1 MLGNYLGVDDA
12 CKVVDSRMRAGGDR
26 YNLTA
31 SRIATM
37 AGWTEIESWVAP
49 PPDDEQLK
57 RLIVKLCPACGRQY
71 EGIFVRC
78 PADQISL
85 CDLPPPRGRL
95 AKSYECQSRI
105 GCGEL
110 FDLFSCHDCRV
121 GSACHR
127 KSFAARIDCSP
138 QALKRFEQEQMI
150 AATLQ
155 HKNIA
160 APLAFGALPEAYSL
174 RPFLVCE
181 FIFEGYSLA
190 QAFENWGRL

>member
-1 MLGNYLGVDDA
+1 
-12 CKVVDSRMRAGGDR
+12 
-26 YNLTA
+26 
-31 SRIATM
+31 M

-110 FDLFSCHDCRV
+110 FDLFLATTVESDRRV
-121 GSACHR
+121 IVKVLR
-127 KSFAARIDCSP
+127 REFDCSP
-138 QALKRFEQEQMI
+138 STETF
-150 AATLQ
+150 
-155 HKNIA
+155 
-160 APLAFGALPEAYSL
+160 
-174 RPFLVCE
+174 
-181 FIFEGYSLA
+181 
-190 QAFENWGRL
+190 